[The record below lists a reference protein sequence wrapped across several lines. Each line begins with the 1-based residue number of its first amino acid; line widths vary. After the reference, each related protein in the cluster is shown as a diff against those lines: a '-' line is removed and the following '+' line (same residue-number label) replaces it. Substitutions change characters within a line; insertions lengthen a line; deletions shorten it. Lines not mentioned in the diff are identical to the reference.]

1 MLTVE
6 QLATIRTSWIVWD
19 PPTDVELQ
27 ARADVLGSDSIY
39 PVVIEQIR
47 RAIAVLS
54 SPTTPVQLSIVGDV
68 SLNTGK
74 NIDSL
79 RQMLT
84 DAQKAYEDEQI
95 AAAGGS
101 GIGSAQLVRKDP
113 VRGGWYGAPVAS
125 SGW

>member
-1 MLTVE
+1 MLTAE

-47 RAIAVLS
+47 AAIARLS
-54 SPTTPVQLSIVGDV
+54 SPSNPVQLTIVGDV

-84 DAQKAYEDEQI
+84 DAT
-95 AAAGGS
+95 AAADAEAVALAGTS
-101 GIGSAQLVRKDP
+101 GVGVQQLVRKDP
-113 VRGGWYGAPVAS
+113 YRGSWYGRTTTT
-125 SGW
+125 SGY